1 MANVETK
8 HKTVLDAGTTKSRLA
23 RVYAQALIAA
33 AREVSPAAAAELADE
48 LTAFVD
54 AVSADPTVAA
64 ALVSPVVGKKARAAA
79 LEAALAGNA
88 SRSLHGLLIVLQQN
102 NRLGL
107 LRNIAAAYRS
117 LIAEAAGRVP
127 VKVTAAVAITD
138 DQREALTAN
147 LKALLKQDP
156 VLDVRVDPDL
166 LGGLVVQV
174 GDSVVDTS
182 VRTRLQALRTLLL
195 DKGGSNGN

>member
-8 HKTVLDAGTTKSRLA
+8 HETVLDAGTTKSRLA
-23 RVYAQALIAA
+23 RVYAEALLAS
-33 AREVSPAAAAELADE
+33 AREVSPAAPAELADE

-54 AVSADPTVAA
+54 AVTADPAVAA
-64 ALVSPVVGKKARAAA
+64 ALTSPVVGKKARAAA
-79 LEAALAGNA
+79 LEAALAGRS
-88 SRSLHGLLIVLQQN
+88 SRLLHGLLAVLQQN
-102 NRLGL
+102 SRLGL
-107 LRNIAAAYRS
+107 LRNIAAAYRA
-117 LIAEAAGRVP
+117 LIAEAAGQVP
-127 VKVTAAVAITD
+127 VRVTAAAALTD
-138 DQREALTAN
+138 DQRTRLTAN

-182 VRTRLQALRTLLL
+182 VRTRLQTLRTLLL
-195 DKGGSNGN
+195 DKGGSHGN